1 MDGLSLPRAIGH
13 EEEGVTSFGDCVVYG
28 SGMALIIY
36 ALAMT
41 VPAAVA
47 NMVLSVYRAYR
58 RVIEGVKQIRMVE
71 EVMAKKAVQVEVA
84 PEPVPAVA
92 QAELVKG

>member
-1 MDGLSLPRAIGH
+1 M
-13 EEEGVTSFGDCVVYG
+13 TSFGDYVVYG
-28 SGMALIIY
+28 SGVALIIY

-41 VPAAVA
+41 APAAVA

-71 EVMAKKAVQVEVA
+71 EVMARKAVQVEVA

-92 QAELVKG
+92 HAELVKG